1 MEIALLVTGFALCLL
16 SYRLGIKDGQAIKR
30 DQGIKPLMKSPVR
43 AVQEHVKSKDAEK
56 QADSMLKGI
65 ENLLSYDGTKQ
76 EGLDD
81 DA

>member
-1 MEIALLVTGFALCLL
+1 MEIVLLITGFALCLL

-30 DQGIKPLMKSPVR
+30 DQSISPLVKSPVR
-43 AVQEHVKSKDAEK
+43 AVQEHVKGKEVEK

-76 EGLDD
+76 EEPDD
-81 DA
+81 N